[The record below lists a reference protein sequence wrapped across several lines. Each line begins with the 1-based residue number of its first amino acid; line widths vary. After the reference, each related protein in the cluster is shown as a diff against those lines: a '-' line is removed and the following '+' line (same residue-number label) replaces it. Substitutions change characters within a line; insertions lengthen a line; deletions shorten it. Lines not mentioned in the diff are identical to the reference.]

1 MILFIELKNISIK
14 KIYGLVGFQIPHNAF
29 EKRLAR
35 IVLSGKEIMNYGKKE
50 IDSKIDKINSSN
62 KKVFNKIKL
71 NVKIFAVIIVF
82 TLILCV
88 VFSVVGIVRGLT
100 DSAPDINE
108 ENIMPDGYPSII
120 YDANG
125 KKVQKLMGINAN
137 REYKKITDI
146 PECVQ
151 NAFVAIED
159 ARFYKHSGVD
169 LQGILRAVFSAL
181 SDEKM
186 TQGASTITQQLLK
199 NQVFGGGNEKSF
211 FGKVS
216 RKIQEQSLAIKLE
229 STIDKK
235 KILEYYLNTINLGQ
249 NTMGVETA
257 SKRYF
262 GKSVSKLTV
271 SEAAVLAGIT
281 QNPTEYNPITEQQN
295 NEAKRKIILKNML
308 DQKYI
313 TEDEYEEALG
323 DDVYSRIQDIN
334 KEKRTSS
341 YGDINSYYVDAVIE
355 NVVSDL
361 KQKLGYTE
369 TQAYNAIY
377 REGLKIYTCQDQSL
391 QKICDDVINND
402 KYYQKNT
409 KSYLSYQLKVKKS
422 DGETESYTEG
432 DVRAFINDAHKKRI
446 SFYFKNRK
454 KAEKYIKL
462 FKKKNLDKHDK
473 ILSESINL
481 IKQPQASFVLMEQ
494 STGKVRAI
502 VGGRGEKTAN
512 RTLNRASS
520 SKRQPGSTFKVLST
534 YLPALDTS
542 GFTLAN
548 VMDDAPYKYP
558 GTNKRVKDWD
568 SSGYKG
574 LTSLRQGIVDSV
586 NIVTVKTFQ
595 KVTPQTGFDYLLN
608 LGFTTL
614 VDRRETSDGQ
624 IYSDIQLPTALG
636 GLTDGVTNVELTAA
650 YAAIAN
656 GGTYIKPV
664 YYTKI
669 VDSKGNVL
677 LQNSKSGKKVMKNTT
692 AWLLTDAMKDVIKRG
707 TGKKAAFKKIKMPQ
721 AGKTGTT
728 SDNTDFWFE
737 GYTPYYTAGI
747 WLGYDSMF
755 TQMSGSASKIMWRD
769 IMEKVHKVKKLK
781 NKNFK
786 KPEDIITRK
795 ICKKCGKL
803 AVYGLC
809 DRALDGNDIKTEY
822 FARGTQPKESCDC
835 HVKYTFSNS
844 TGHMAETGA
853 SASTNDKVYLNKDES
868 TYKAQTKDTPYLIP
882 GWLK

>member
-1 MILFIELKNISIK
+1 
-14 KIYGLVGFQIPHNAF
+14 
-29 EKRLAR
+29 
-35 IVLSGKEIMNYGKKE
+35 MNYGKKE
-50 IDSKIDKINSSN
+50 IDSRIDKINSSN

-308 DQKYI
+308 DQEYI

-422 DGETESYTEG
+422 DGETESYIEG

>member
-1 MILFIELKNISIK
+1 
-14 KIYGLVGFQIPHNAF
+14 
-29 EKRLAR
+29 
-35 IVLSGKEIMNYGKKE
+35 MNYGKKE

-62 KKVFNKIKL
+62 KKIFNKIKL

-82 TLILCV
+82 TLILCA
-88 VFSVVGIVRGLT
+88 VFSGVGIVRGLT

-422 DGETESYTEG
+422 DGETELYTEG

>member
-1 MILFIELKNISIK
+1 
-14 KIYGLVGFQIPHNAF
+14 
-29 EKRLAR
+29 
-35 IVLSGKEIMNYGKKE
+35 MNYGKKE

-62 KKVFNKIKL
+62 KKIFNKIKL

-82 TLILCV
+82 TLILCA
-88 VFSVVGIVRGLT
+88 VFSGVGIVRGLT

-120 YDANG
+120 YDAKG

-181 SDEKM
+181 SDEKV

-422 DGETESYTEG
+422 DGETELYTEG

-512 RTLNRASS
+512 RTLNRAAS

>member
-1 MILFIELKNISIK
+1 
-14 KIYGLVGFQIPHNAF
+14 
-29 EKRLAR
+29 
-35 IVLSGKEIMNYGKKE
+35 MNYGKKE

-62 KKVFNKIKL
+62 KKIFNKIKL

-82 TLILCV
+82 TLILCA
-88 VFSVVGIVRGLT
+88 VFSGVGIVRGLT

-181 SDEKM
+181 SDEKV

-422 DGETESYTEG
+422 DGETELYTEG

-512 RTLNRASS
+512 RTLNRAAS

-728 SDNTDFWFE
+728 SDNTDFWVG

>member
-1 MILFIELKNISIK
+1 
-14 KIYGLVGFQIPHNAF
+14 
-29 EKRLAR
+29 
-35 IVLSGKEIMNYGKKE
+35 MNYGKKE

-62 KKVFNKIKL
+62 KKIFNKIKL

-82 TLILCV
+82 TLILCA
-88 VFSVVGIVRGLT
+88 VFSGVGIVRGLT

-181 SDEKM
+181 SDEKV

-308 DQKYI
+308 DQEYI

-422 DGETESYTEG
+422 DGETELYTEG

-650 YAAIAN
+650 Y
-656 GGTYIKPV
+656 GP
-664 YYTKI
+664 
-669 VDSKGNVL
+669 S
-677 LQNSKSGKKVMKNTT
+677 
-692 AWLLTDAMKDVIKRG
+692 
-707 TGKKAAFKKIKMPQ
+707 
-721 AGKTGTT
+721 
-728 SDNTDFWFE
+728 
-737 GYTPYYTAGI
+737 
-747 WLGYDSMF
+747 
-755 TQMSGSASKIMWRD
+755 
-769 IMEKVHKVKKLK
+769 
-781 NKNFK
+781 
-786 KPEDIITRK
+786 
-795 ICKKCGKL
+795 
-803 AVYGLC
+803 
-809 DRALDGNDIKTEY
+809 
-822 FARGTQPKESCDC
+822 
-835 HVKYTFSNS
+835 
-844 TGHMAETGA
+844 
-853 SASTNDKVYLNKDES
+853 
-868 TYKAQTKDTPYLIP
+868 
-882 GWLK
+882 

>member
-1 MILFIELKNISIK
+1 
-14 KIYGLVGFQIPHNAF
+14 
-29 EKRLAR
+29 
-35 IVLSGKEIMNYGKKE
+35 MNYGKKE

-82 TLILCV
+82 TLILCA
-88 VFSVVGIVRGLT
+88 VFSGVGIVRGLT

-308 DQKYI
+308 DQEYI

-614 VDRRETSDGQ
+614 VDQRETSDGQ

>member
-1 MILFIELKNISIK
+1 
-14 KIYGLVGFQIPHNAF
+14 
-29 EKRLAR
+29 
-35 IVLSGKEIMNYGKKE
+35 MNYGKKE

-62 KKVFNKIKL
+62 KKIFNKIKL

-82 TLILCV
+82 TLILCA
-88 VFSVVGIVRGLT
+88 VFSGVGIVRGLT

-181 SDEKM
+181 SDEKV

-308 DQKYI
+308 DQEYI

-422 DGETESYTEG
+422 DGKTELYTEG
-432 DVRAFINDAHKKRI
+432 DVIAFINNAHKKRI

-608 LGFTTL
+608 LGFMTL

-707 TGKKAAFKKIKMPQ
+707 TGKKAAFKKIKMTQ

-844 TGHMAETGA
+844 TGNMAETGA

>member
-1 MILFIELKNISIK
+1 
-14 KIYGLVGFQIPHNAF
+14 
-29 EKRLAR
+29 
-35 IVLSGKEIMNYGKKE
+35 MNYGKKE

-62 KKVFNKIKL
+62 KKIFNKIKL

-82 TLILCV
+82 TLILCA
-88 VFSVVGIVRGLT
+88 VFSGVGIVRGLT

-181 SDEKM
+181 SDEKV

-422 DGETESYTEG
+422 DGETELYTEG

-512 RTLNRASS
+512 RTLNRAAS

-853 SASTNDKVYLNKDES
+853 SASTNYKVYLNKDES

>member
-1 MILFIELKNISIK
+1 
-14 KIYGLVGFQIPHNAF
+14 
-29 EKRLAR
+29 
-35 IVLSGKEIMNYGKKE
+35 MNYGKKE

-82 TLILCV
+82 TLILCA
-88 VFSVVGIVRGLT
+88 VFSGVGIVRGLT

-181 SDEKM
+181 SDEKV

-422 DGETESYTEG
+422 DGETELYTEG

-707 TGKKAAFKKIKMPQ
+707 TGKKAAFKKIKMTQ

-747 WLGYDSMF
+747 CLGYDSMF

-844 TGHMAETGA
+844 TGNMAETGA

>member
-1 MILFIELKNISIK
+1 
-14 KIYGLVGFQIPHNAF
+14 
-29 EKRLAR
+29 
-35 IVLSGKEIMNYGKKE
+35 MNYGKKE

-82 TLILCV
+82 TLILCA
-88 VFSVVGIVRGLT
+88 VFSGVGIVRGLT

-137 REYKKITDI
+137 RGYKKITDI

-422 DGETESYTEG
+422 DGETELYTEG

-454 KAEKYIKL
+454 KAEKYIKM

-512 RTLNRASS
+512 RTLNRAAS

>member
-1 MILFIELKNISIK
+1 
-14 KIYGLVGFQIPHNAF
+14 
-29 EKRLAR
+29 
-35 IVLSGKEIMNYGKKE
+35 MNYGKKE

-62 KKVFNKIKL
+62 KKIFNKIKL

-88 VFSVVGIVRGLT
+88 VFSGVGIVRGLT

-308 DQKYI
+308 DQEYI

-377 REGLKIYTCQDQSL
+377 REGLKIYTCQEQSL

-422 DGETESYTEG
+422 DGETELYTEG

-454 KAEKYIKL
+454 KAEKYIKM

-844 TGHMAETGA
+844 TGHMEETGA

>member
-1 MILFIELKNISIK
+1 
-14 KIYGLVGFQIPHNAF
+14 
-29 EKRLAR
+29 
-35 IVLSGKEIMNYGKKE
+35 MNYGKKE

-62 KKVFNKIKL
+62 KKIFNKIKL

-82 TLILCV
+82 TLILCA

-125 KKVQKLMGINAN
+125 KKFQKLMGINAN

-409 KSYLSYQLKVKKS
+409 KSYLSYQLKVKKP
-422 DGETESYTEG
+422 DGETELYTEG

-454 KAEKYIKL
+454 KAEKYIKM

-512 RTLNRASS
+512 RTLNRAAS

>member
-1 MILFIELKNISIK
+1 
-14 KIYGLVGFQIPHNAF
+14 
-29 EKRLAR
+29 
-35 IVLSGKEIMNYGKKE
+35 MNYGKKE

-82 TLILCV
+82 TLILCA
-88 VFSVVGIVRGLT
+88 VFSGVGIVRGLT

-308 DQKYI
+308 DQEYI

-422 DGETESYTEG
+422 DGKTELYTEG
-432 DVRAFINDAHKKRI
+432 DVIAFINNAHKKRI

-512 RTLNRASS
+512 RTLNRAAS

>member
-1 MILFIELKNISIK
+1 
-14 KIYGLVGFQIPHNAF
+14 
-29 EKRLAR
+29 
-35 IVLSGKEIMNYGKKE
+35 MNYGKKE

-62 KKVFNKIKL
+62 KKIFNKIKL

-82 TLILCV
+82 TLILCA
-88 VFSVVGIVRGLT
+88 VFSGVGIVRGLT

-308 DQKYI
+308 DQEYI

-341 YGDINSYYVDAVIE
+341 YDDINSYYVDAVIE

-409 KSYLSYQLKVKKS
+409 KSYLSYQLKVKKP
-422 DGETESYTEG
+422 DGETELYTEG

-454 KAEKYIKL
+454 KAEKYIKM

>member
-1 MILFIELKNISIK
+1 
-14 KIYGLVGFQIPHNAF
+14 
-29 EKRLAR
+29 
-35 IVLSGKEIMNYGKKE
+35 MNYGKKE

-62 KKVFNKIKL
+62 KKIFNKIKL

-82 TLILCV
+82 TLILCA
-88 VFSVVGIVRGLT
+88 VFSGVGIVRGLT

-181 SDEKM
+181 SDEKV

-422 DGETESYTEG
+422 DGETELYTEG

-446 SFYFKNRK
+446 SFYFKSRK
-454 KAEKYIKL
+454 KAEKYIKI
-462 FKKKNLDKHDK
+462 FKKKNLDKNDK

-542 GFTLAN
+542 GFTLAD

>member
-1 MILFIELKNISIK
+1 
-14 KIYGLVGFQIPHNAF
+14 
-29 EKRLAR
+29 
-35 IVLSGKEIMNYGKKE
+35 MNYGKKE

-62 KKVFNKIKL
+62 KKIFNKIKL

-82 TLILCV
+82 TLILCA

-308 DQKYI
+308 DQEYI

-409 KSYLSYQLKVKKS
+409 KSYLSYQLKVKKP
-422 DGETESYTEG
+422 DGETELYTEG

-454 KAEKYIKL
+454 KAEKYIKM

-721 AGKTGTT
+721 AGKTGTA

>member
-1 MILFIELKNISIK
+1 
-14 KIYGLVGFQIPHNAF
+14 
-29 EKRLAR
+29 
-35 IVLSGKEIMNYGKKE
+35 MNYGKKE

-308 DQKYI
+308 DQEYI

-323 DDVYSRIQDIN
+323 DEVYSRIQDIN

>member
-1 MILFIELKNISIK
+1 
-14 KIYGLVGFQIPHNAF
+14 
-29 EKRLAR
+29 
-35 IVLSGKEIMNYGKKE
+35 MNYGKKE

-82 TLILCV
+82 TLILCA
-88 VFSVVGIVRGLT
+88 VFSGVGIVRGLT

-181 SDEKM
+181 SDEKV

-308 DQKYI
+308 DQEYI

-422 DGETESYTEG
+422 DGETELYTEG

>member
-1 MILFIELKNISIK
+1 
-14 KIYGLVGFQIPHNAF
+14 
-29 EKRLAR
+29 
-35 IVLSGKEIMNYGKKE
+35 MNYGKKE

-62 KKVFNKIKL
+62 KKIFNKIKL

-82 TLILCV
+82 TLILCA
-88 VFSVVGIVRGLT
+88 VFSGVGIVRGLT

-181 SDEKM
+181 SDEKV

-308 DQKYI
+308 DQEYI

-422 DGETESYTEG
+422 DGKTELYTEG
-432 DVRAFINDAHKKRI
+432 DVIAFINNAHKKRI

-707 TGKKAAFKKIKMPQ
+707 TGKKAAFKKIKMTQ

-822 FARGTQPKESCDC
+822 FARGTQAKESCDC

-844 TGHMAETGA
+844 TGNMAETGA

>member
-1 MILFIELKNISIK
+1 
-14 KIYGLVGFQIPHNAF
+14 
-29 EKRLAR
+29 
-35 IVLSGKEIMNYGKKE
+35 MNYGKKE

-62 KKVFNKIKL
+62 KKIFNKIKL

-82 TLILCV
+82 TLILCA
-88 VFSVVGIVRGLT
+88 VFSGVGIVRGLT

-181 SDEKM
+181 SDEKV

-308 DQKYI
+308 DQEYI

-422 DGETESYTEG
+422 DGKTELYTEG
-432 DVRAFINDAHKKRI
+432 DVIAFINNAHKKRI

-707 TGKKAAFKKIKMPQ
+707 TGKKAAFK
-721 AGKTGTT
+721 
-728 SDNTDFWFE
+728 
-737 GYTPYYTAGI
+737 
-747 WLGYDSMF
+747 
-755 TQMSGSASKIMWRD
+755 
-769 IMEKVHKVKKLK
+769 
-781 NKNFK
+781 
-786 KPEDIITRK
+786 
-795 ICKKCGKL
+795 
-803 AVYGLC
+803 
-809 DRALDGNDIKTEY
+809 
-822 FARGTQPKESCDC
+822 
-835 HVKYTFSNS
+835 
-844 TGHMAETGA
+844 
-853 SASTNDKVYLNKDES
+853 
-868 TYKAQTKDTPYLIP
+868 
-882 GWLK
+882 

>member
-1 MILFIELKNISIK
+1 
-14 KIYGLVGFQIPHNAF
+14 
-29 EKRLAR
+29 
-35 IVLSGKEIMNYGKKE
+35 MNYGKKE

-137 REYKKITDI
+137 REYKKRTDI

>member
-1 MILFIELKNISIK
+1 
-14 KIYGLVGFQIPHNAF
+14 
-29 EKRLAR
+29 
-35 IVLSGKEIMNYGKKE
+35 MNYGKKE

-82 TLILCV
+82 TLILCA
-88 VFSVVGIVRGLT
+88 VFSGVGIVRGLT

-249 NTMGVETA
+249 NTMGVGTA

-422 DGETESYTEG
+422 DGETELYTEG

-454 KAEKYIKL
+454 KAEKYIKM

-512 RTLNRASS
+512 RTLNRAAS

>member
-1 MILFIELKNISIK
+1 
-14 KIYGLVGFQIPHNAF
+14 
-29 EKRLAR
+29 
-35 IVLSGKEIMNYGKKE
+35 MNYGKKE

-82 TLILCV
+82 TLILCA
-88 VFSVVGIVRGLT
+88 VFSGVGIVRGLT

-211 FGKVS
+211 FGKGS

-308 DQKYI
+308 DQEYI

-422 DGETESYTEG
+422 DGETELYTEG

-454 KAEKYIKL
+454 KAEKYIKM

-707 TGKKAAFKKIKMPQ
+707 TGKKAAFKKIKMTQ

-844 TGHMAETGA
+844 TGNMAETGA

>member
-1 MILFIELKNISIK
+1 
-14 KIYGLVGFQIPHNAF
+14 
-29 EKRLAR
+29 
-35 IVLSGKEIMNYGKKE
+35 MNYGKKE

-82 TLILCV
+82 TLILCA
-88 VFSVVGIVRGLT
+88 VFSGVGIVRGLT

-308 DQKYI
+308 DQEYI

-422 DGETESYTEG
+422 DGKTELYTEG
-432 DVRAFINDAHKKRI
+432 DVIAFINDAHKKRI

-707 TGKKAAFKKIKMPQ
+707 TGKKAAFKKIKMTQ

-844 TGHMAETGA
+844 TGNMAETGA

>member
-1 MILFIELKNISIK
+1 
-14 KIYGLVGFQIPHNAF
+14 
-29 EKRLAR
+29 
-35 IVLSGKEIMNYGKKE
+35 MNYGKKE

-62 KKVFNKIKL
+62 KKIFNKIKL

-82 TLILCV
+82 TLILCA

-308 DQKYI
+308 DQEYI

-422 DGETESYTEG
+422 DGETELYTEG

-446 SFYFKNRK
+446 SFYFKKRK
-454 KAEKYIKL
+454 KAEKYIKM

>member
-1 MILFIELKNISIK
+1 
-14 KIYGLVGFQIPHNAF
+14 
-29 EKRLAR
+29 
-35 IVLSGKEIMNYGKKE
+35 MNYGKKE

-62 KKVFNKIKL
+62 KKIFNKIKL

-82 TLILCV
+82 TLILCA
-88 VFSVVGIVRGLT
+88 VFSGVGIVRGLT

-211 FGKVS
+211 FEKVS

-308 DQKYI
+308 DQGYI

-422 DGETESYTEG
+422 DGETELYTEG

-454 KAEKYIKL
+454 KAEKYIKM

-707 TGKKAAFKKIKMPQ
+707 TGKKAAFKKIKMTQ

-844 TGHMAETGA
+844 TGNMAETGA

>member
-1 MILFIELKNISIK
+1 
-14 KIYGLVGFQIPHNAF
+14 
-29 EKRLAR
+29 
-35 IVLSGKEIMNYGKKE
+35 MNYGKKE

-62 KKVFNKIKL
+62 KKIFNKIKL

-82 TLILCV
+82 TLILCA

-422 DGETESYTEG
+422 DGETELYTEG

>member
-1 MILFIELKNISIK
+1 
-14 KIYGLVGFQIPHNAF
+14 
-29 EKRLAR
+29 
-35 IVLSGKEIMNYGKKE
+35 MNYGKKE
-50 IDSKIDKINSSN
+50 IDKINSSN

-82 TLILCV
+82 TLILCA
-88 VFSVVGIVRGLT
+88 VFSGVGIVRGLT

-422 DGETESYTEG
+422 DGETELYTEG

-454 KAEKYIKL
+454 KAEKYIKM

-512 RTLNRASS
+512 RTLNRAAS

>member
-1 MILFIELKNISIK
+1 
-14 KIYGLVGFQIPHNAF
+14 
-29 EKRLAR
+29 
-35 IVLSGKEIMNYGKKE
+35 MNYGKKE

-62 KKVFNKIKL
+62 KKIFNKIKL

-82 TLILCV
+82 TLILCA
-88 VFSVVGIVRGLT
+88 VFSGVGIVRGLT

-308 DQKYI
+308 DQEYI

-422 DGETESYTEG
+422 DGETELYTEG

-454 KAEKYIKL
+454 KAEKYIKM

-473 ILSESINL
+473 ILNESINL

-656 GGTYIKPV
+656 SGTYIKPV

>member
-1 MILFIELKNISIK
+1 
-14 KIYGLVGFQIPHNAF
+14 
-29 EKRLAR
+29 
-35 IVLSGKEIMNYGKKE
+35 MNYGKKE

-62 KKVFNKIKL
+62 KKIFNKIKL

-82 TLILCV
+82 TLILCA
-88 VFSVVGIVRGLT
+88 VFSGVGIVRGLT

-181 SDEKM
+181 SDEKV

-308 DQKYI
+308 DQEYI

-422 DGETESYTEG
+422 DGKTELYTEG
-432 DVRAFINDAHKKRI
+432 DVIAFINNAHKKRI

-595 KVTPQTGFDYLLN
+595 KVTSQTGFDYLLN

-707 TGKKAAFKKIKMPQ
+707 TGKKAAFKKIKMTQ

-844 TGHMAETGA
+844 TGNMAETGA

>member
-1 MILFIELKNISIK
+1 
-14 KIYGLVGFQIPHNAF
+14 
-29 EKRLAR
+29 
-35 IVLSGKEIMNYGKKE
+35 MNYGKKE

-82 TLILCV
+82 TLILCA
-88 VFSVVGIVRGLT
+88 VFSGVGIVRGLT

-308 DQKYI
+308 DQEYI

-422 DGETESYTEG
+422 DGETELYTEG

-454 KAEKYIKL
+454 KAEKYIKM

-707 TGKKAAFKKIKMPQ
+707 TGKKAAFKKIKMTQ

-844 TGHMAETGA
+844 TGNMAETGA

>member
-1 MILFIELKNISIK
+1 
-14 KIYGLVGFQIPHNAF
+14 
-29 EKRLAR
+29 
-35 IVLSGKEIMNYGKKE
+35 MNYGKKE

-62 KKVFNKIKL
+62 KKIFNKIKL

-82 TLILCV
+82 TLILCA
-88 VFSVVGIVRGLT
+88 VFSGVGIVRGLT

-169 LQGILRAVFSAL
+169 LHGILRAVFSAL
-181 SDEKM
+181 SDEKV

-308 DQKYI
+308 DQEYI

-422 DGETESYTEG
+422 DGKTELYTEG
-432 DVRAFINDAHKKRI
+432 DVIAFINNAHKKRI

-707 TGKKAAFKKIKMPQ
+707 TGKKAAFKKIKMTQ

-844 TGHMAETGA
+844 TGNMAETGA

>member
-1 MILFIELKNISIK
+1 
-14 KIYGLVGFQIPHNAF
+14 
-29 EKRLAR
+29 
-35 IVLSGKEIMNYGKKE
+35 MNYGKKE

-82 TLILCV
+82 TLILCA
-88 VFSVVGIVRGLT
+88 VFSGVGIVRGLT

-108 ENIMPDGYPSII
+108 KNIMPDGYPSII

-308 DQKYI
+308 DQEYI

-422 DGETESYTEG
+422 DGETELYTEG

-454 KAEKYIKL
+454 KAEKYIKM

-707 TGKKAAFKKIKMPQ
+707 TGKKAAFKKIKMTQ

-844 TGHMAETGA
+844 TGNMAETGA

>member
-1 MILFIELKNISIK
+1 
-14 KIYGLVGFQIPHNAF
+14 
-29 EKRLAR
+29 
-35 IVLSGKEIMNYGKKE
+35 MNYGKKE

-308 DQKYI
+308 DQEYI

-422 DGETESYTEG
+422 DGETELYTEG

>member
-1 MILFIELKNISIK
+1 
-14 KIYGLVGFQIPHNAF
+14 
-29 EKRLAR
+29 
-35 IVLSGKEIMNYGKKE
+35 MNYGKKE

-82 TLILCV
+82 TLILCA
-88 VFSVVGIVRGLT
+88 VFSGVGIVRGLT

-422 DGETESYTEG
+422 DGETELYTEG

-454 KAEKYIKL
+454 KAEKYIKM

-822 FARGTQPKESCDC
+822 FARGTQSKESCDC

>member
-1 MILFIELKNISIK
+1 
-14 KIYGLVGFQIPHNAF
+14 
-29 EKRLAR
+29 
-35 IVLSGKEIMNYGKKE
+35 MNYGKKE

-62 KKVFNKIKL
+62 KKIFNKIKL

-82 TLILCV
+82 TLILCA
-88 VFSVVGIVRGLT
+88 VFSGVGIVRGLT

-181 SDEKM
+181 SDEKV

-308 DQKYI
+308 DQEYI

-422 DGETESYTEG
+422 DGETELYTEG

-454 KAEKYIKL
+454 KAEKYIKM

-707 TGKKAAFKKIKMPQ
+707 TGKKAVFKKIKMTQ

-844 TGHMAETGA
+844 TGNMAETGA

>member
-1 MILFIELKNISIK
+1 
-14 KIYGLVGFQIPHNAF
+14 
-29 EKRLAR
+29 
-35 IVLSGKEIMNYGKKE
+35 MNYGKKE

-62 KKVFNKIKL
+62 KKIFNKIKL

-82 TLILCV
+82 TLILCA
-88 VFSVVGIVRGLT
+88 VFSGVGIVRGLT

-181 SDEKM
+181 SDEKV

-422 DGETESYTEG
+422 DGETELYTEG

-512 RTLNRASS
+512 RTLNRAAS

-534 YLPALDTS
+534 YLPALDSS